1 MFELQLNLGLTKGI
15 LAILAKKKGTLV
27 APVPERVAPHCFR
40 CSHGP
45 VEKR

>member
-1 MFELQLNLGLTKGI
+1 MFELRLNLGL
-15 LAILAKKKGTLV
+15 AILAEKGTLV
-27 APVPERVAPHCFR
+27 ALVPERVAPRCSR